1 MTDFAT
7 IGMDV
12 DSSGLVR
19 GRSELGRLTDAG
31 GRAERGLVG
40 SAGKI
45 GAAWRS
51 AAKVFAALGGALT
64 VAGTVRAVAREVG
77 TFETAMSG
85 VAAVTR
91 ATTSDLELMRQTA
104 LRLGST
110 TEFSAAQA
118 ADGLRFLGMAGFSAS
133 EAVSALPDTLDL
145 ATASG
150 MGLAQAA
157 DIASNVL
164 SGFGK
169 EARDA
174 GKVAD
179 VLAAASSRANT
190 DVAQLGQAMS
200 TVAPISAALGIS
212 LEDTAAAIGVL
223 SDAGIQGE
231 RAGTALRGIMAS
243 LASPTDQARDALAA
257 YGVTIDD
264 VNPATR
270 SLSEIMTT
278 LSEAGIEAG
287 DAMTIFGRQAAS
299 GALALQGASERLG
312 EFSTE
317 LRDVEGAASDMAGV
331 MRDNLQGDITGLQSA
346 VSGLLIALG
355 DAGLTS
361 AIRGVVQALTAF
373 VRGASLVIGQL
384 SAIAGGVRRLFSE
397 QARLEKQIDN
407 SRIAMN
413 DEARAIA
420 GLDQAMSGGIS
431 MSVNMAQQ
439 KLNEAMARRENIRAI
454 IEEQRA
460 LGMQTSEY
468 KDLSKEIEYTR
479 LQSRNLQNTQ
489 RDGGMFAPAANRA
502 DMEFQLNQL
511 RELSA
516 AREALLD
523 PSGDTAAMFEQNA
536 QNIERLR
543 AGIAGAVDGM
553 VTFEG
558 QTITTAEATDRLST
572 AIGEA
577 GGAGGAGAGGGGGL
591 LGGMERLNELLGQ
604 FQEQDPRAAIEAW
617 HSEAMTALN
626 EANLI
631 ERGMI
636 EEHNAYKLEIER
648 LYQDQ
653 LAQIRQAAASQQLG
667 DAAGFFGAMASVA
680 QAGGSRMIKIAQS
693 FSAIQ
698 GLINSWTAYT
708 EVLKDPSFIGRPW
721 ARFAAAA
728 SVLAAGLNAVKTIKS
743 AGSGSGSRPGSSGGA
758 SSSGRSASS
767 GGEQQAQQQQAPTT
781 TFQFTLQNDSLG
793 FGENFARQM
802 VEQLNEAQRNGG
814 QVRGVLA

>member
-1 MTDFAT
+1 MSEDFAT
-7 IGMDV
+7 LGMDV

-31 GRAERGLVG
+31 GRAERGLAG

-45 GAAWRS
+45 GAAWRG
-51 AAKVFAALGGALT
+51 AAKVFAALGGAVA

-91 ATTSDLELMRQTA
+91 ATTSDLEFMRDTA

-133 EAVSALPDTLDL
+133 EAVAALPDTLDL

-190 DVAQLGQAMS
+190 DVAQLGKAMS
-200 TVAPISAALGIS
+200 TVAPISKSLGIS
-212 LEDTAAAIGVL
+212 VGDTAAAIGVL

-231 RAGTALRGIMAS
+231 RAGTAMRGVLAS
-243 LASPTDQARDALAA
+243 LAGPTKQAREAIEA
-257 YGVTIDD
+257 YGLALED
-264 VNPATR
+264 VNPETN
-270 SLSEIMTT
+270 SLAEIMAT

-287 DAMTIFGRQAAS
+287 DAMTIFGREAAS

-331 MRDNLQGDITGLQSA
+331 MRDNVQGDLTGLKSA

-361 AIRGVVQALTAF
+361 VIRSVVQALTSF
-373 VRGASLVIGQL
+373 VRGASLVISQL
-384 SAIAGGVRRLFSE
+384 SDFAGAVRRIFSA
-397 QARLEKQIDN
+397 QARLERQIDN

-413 DEARAIA
+413 DEARAIGTLNEA
-420 GLDQAMSGGIS
+420 ISGGIS
-431 MSVNMAQQ
+431 MSVGMAQQ

-468 KDLSKEIEYTR
+468 KGLSKEIEYVR
-479 LQSRNLQNTQ
+479 MQSQNLQNTG
-489 RDGGMFAPAANRA
+489 RDGGPFAPSANRA
-502 DMEFQLNQL
+502 DIEFQLDQL
-511 RELSA
+511 GELAA
-516 AREALLD
+516 ARAALLD

-543 AGIAGAVDGM
+543 SGIAGAVDGM

-558 QTITTAEATDRLST
+558 QTITTAEATKRLST
-572 AIGEA
+572 AVGGA
-577 GGAGGAGAGGGGGL
+577 GGAGGAGMGGEREGPMSLLDSMLGL
-591 LGGMERLNELLGQ
+591 TNSIGQ
-604 FQEQDPRAAIEAW
+604 LAEQDPRAEIEAW
-617 HSEAMTALN
+617 HSKATAALN
-626 EANLI
+626 DANLI
-631 ERGMI
+631 ERGMM
-636 EEHNAYKLEIER
+636 EEHNAYKLQIEQT
-648 LYQDQ
+648 YQDQ
-653 LAQIRQAAASQQLG
+653 LMALRRQEADQTLG
-667 DAAGFFGAMASVA
+667 HYQSFFGTMAGALQSGGESMLKISKAFGVA
-680 QAGGSRMIKIAQS
+680 EAIVSMWRGAAKALELPFPANLAAWAQ
-693 FSAIQ
+693 
-698 GLINSWTAYT
+698 
-708 EVLKDPSFIGRPW
+708 
-721 ARFAAAA
+721 
-728 SVLAAGLNAVKTIKS
+728 VLATGMKAVQGIKS
-743 AGSGSGSRPGSSGGA
+743 ARPGSSGGA
-758 SSSGRSASS
+758 ASS
-767 GGEQQAQQQQAPTT
+767 GGGASSGATAQPQGPRIFLNVLPNARGDIPME
-781 TFQFTLQNDSLG
+781 TFQGVVDTLNDQLG
-793 FGENFARQM
+793 R
-802 VEQLNEAQRNGG
+802 GG
-814 QVRGVLA
+814 QIVA